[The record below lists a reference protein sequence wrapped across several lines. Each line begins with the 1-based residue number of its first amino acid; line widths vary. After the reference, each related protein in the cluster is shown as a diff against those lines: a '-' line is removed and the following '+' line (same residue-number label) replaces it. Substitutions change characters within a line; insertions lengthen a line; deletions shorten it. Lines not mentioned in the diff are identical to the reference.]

1 VLGVTDPEG
10 EVVVITIDR
19 IFQDEAVDGNGD
31 GSFTP
36 DARGVG
42 VSSAQLRAERAG
54 GGNGRVYHVF
64 FSAID
69 AFGGSCQG
77 EVLVGVPNSQGES
90 TAPVDDGAL
99 FDSTS
104 STP

>member
-1 VLGVTDPEG
+1 MTDPEG
-10 EVVVITIDR
+10 EAVVITIDR
-19 IFQDEAVDGNGD
+19 IFQDEPVDGNGD

-36 DARGVG
+36 DGRGVG
-42 VSSAQLRAERAG
+42 TSTAQVRAERAG

-64 FSAID
+64 FSATD
-69 AFGGSCQG
+69 AFGGSCQS

-99 FDSTS
+99 FDSTAL
-104 STP
+104 TP